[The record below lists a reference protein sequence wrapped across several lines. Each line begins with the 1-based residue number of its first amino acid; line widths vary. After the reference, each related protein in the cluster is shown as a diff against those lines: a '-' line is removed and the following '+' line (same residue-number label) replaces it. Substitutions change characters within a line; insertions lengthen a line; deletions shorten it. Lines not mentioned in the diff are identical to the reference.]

1 MTEPDA
7 LLDLFARYNPAVWP
21 LPIVAYGLAIVAFA
35 LIIWRP
41 SRATDR
47 LIVGL
52 LAALWLF
59 LGVVFQGIY
68 VRDVDP
74 TLGVFYAA
82 IFVVEGALLIL
93 VGVLGDRIAFRLE
106 RTPSTLLGVLAI
118 AYALVVYPI
127 LGVALGHPYPEAPFF
142 GAAPCLTTIV
152 TFGLFLLA
160 RPPFPK
166 LALAIPFFWAI
177 VAPLAAVGR
186 GVYEDIG
193 LFVVGVLA
201 VVLIL
206 WRDRAMTRPVY
217 RPVAPLA

>member
-21 LPIVAYGLAIVAFA
+21 LPIVAYGLAIFAFA

-47 LIVGL
+47 VVVGL
-52 LAALWLF
+52 LAAHWLF

-74 TLGVFYAA
+74 TLGIVYAA
-82 IFVVEGALLIL
+82 IFILEGALLIL
-93 VGVLGDRIAFRLE
+93 PGAYRDRLAFRAE
-106 RTPSTLLGVLAI
+106 RTPATLLGVLAI
-118 AYALVVYPI
+118 VYALVVYPV
-127 LGVALGHPYPEAPFF
+127 LGVALGHPYPEAPLF
-142 GAAPCLTTIV
+142 GAAPCPTTIV

-166 LALAIPFFWAI
+166 LALAIPLIWSI
-177 VAPLAAVGR
+177 VAPLAAVQR
-186 GVYEDIG
+186 GVYEDVG
-193 LFVVGVLA
+193 LFVFGVLA

-206 WRDRAMTRPVY
+206 WRDRAITRLAR